1 MNILSLII
9 TFSSLSNI
17 LSWEIFNISFMRMK
31 ILIKPKEIMLQ
42 QFNSA
47 YIPTFTFSGNE
58 GDTKTNKIKQGKG
71 VNKKIK

>member
-1 MNILSLII
+1 
-9 TFSSLSNI
+9 
-17 LSWEIFNISFMRMK
+17 MK

-42 QFNSA
+42 QFNSE

>member
-1 MNILSLII
+1 
-9 TFSSLSNI
+9 
-17 LSWEIFNISFMRMK
+17 MRMK